1 MNGAQDKLHV
11 GLDIS
16 KDHIDYHILPTGEFG
31 KVENADTGF
40 VELRSLLADKPIER
54 VVMEATGPYHRAV
67 AASLSADGL
76 PVIVANPRQTRDFA
90 KALGQ
95 LAKTD
100 AIDAQVLARFA
111 MACAPAIRP
120 LADEAQQ
127 ELAALLQRR
136 RQLVEMRTAE
146 QNRLAMS
153 HKRMQRSIKEHIRWL
168 DKRIR
173 GSDDDLGKALR
184 NHDVW
189 REKVELLESVVGVGR
204 GTSASLVALLPE
216 LGTLNRRQI
225 SALVGVAPLNR
236 DSGKLRGK
244 RATWGGR
251 SAVRSALYMAT
262 LSAVRYNPTIKVF
275 YDRLVGAG
283 KLKKVALVAC
293 MRKLLTIL
301 NAMIR
306 DKAAWNPSPQT

>member
-1 MNGAQDKLHV
+1 MNGAQEKLHV

-16 KDHIDYHILPTGEFG
+16 KDHIDYHILPTGESG
-31 KVENADTGF
+31 QVENAETGF
-40 VELRSLLADKPIER
+40 AKLRSLLAGRQIER
-54 VVMEATGPYHRAV
+54 IVMEATGPYHRPV

-76 PVIVANPRQTRDFA
+76 PVIVVNPRQTRDFA

-100 AIDAQVLARFA
+100 AIDAHVLARFA

-173 GSDDDLGKALR
+173 ASDDDLGKALR

-189 REKVELLESVVGVGR
+189 REKVELLESVAGVGP
-204 GTSASLVALLPE
+204 GTSASLIALLPE

-236 DSGKLRGK
+236 DSGKLRGR
-244 RATWGGR
+244 RAIWGGR
-251 SAVRSALYMAT
+251 GAVRSALYMAT

-275 YDRLVGAG
+275 YERLVGAG

-301 NAMIR
+301 NAMLR
-306 DKAAWNPSPQT
+306 DNAAWKPMPQT

>member
-1 MNGAQDKLHV
+1 MNDAQETLHV

-16 KDHIDYHILPTGEFG
+16 KDHIDYHIVPTAEAG
-31 KVENADTGF
+31 KVENTEEGF
-40 VELRSLLADKPIER
+40 TALRSLLEGKPIER
-54 VVMEATGPYHRAV
+54 IVMEATGPYHRAV
-67 AASLSADGL
+67 AASLGASGL
-76 PVIVANPRQTRDFA
+76 PVIVVNPRQTRDFA

-100 AIDAQVLARFA
+100 TIDAQVLARFA

-120 LADEAQQ
+120 LADDAQQ

-184 NHDVW
+184 SHDVW
-189 REKVELLESVVGVGR
+189 REKVELLESVAGVGP
-204 GTSASLVALLPE
+204 GTSASLIALLPE

-236 DSGKLRGK
+236 DSGNFRGK
-244 RATWGGR
+244 RTTWGGR

-262 LSAVRYNPTIKVF
+262 LSAARHNPRIKAF
-275 YDRLVGAG
+275 YDRLVSSG
-283 KLKKVALVAC
+283 KAKKVALVAC

-306 DKAAWNPSPQT
+306 DKAPWNPLPQG